1 MLGVSLKMLFG
12 DKAKFLSLVI
22 GLAFAV
28 LLIAQQGAFFLGL
41 MLMATG
47 PLQNVVQP
55 DIWVCNP
62 NTQYIFEVRPL
73 NEKSLPR
80 VRSVP
85 GVAWAEPFLSS
96 RVQLEMADGKFKAV
110 QMIGIDR
117 NTLIGQPW
125 GMLEGSIDDLRAP
138 DAVLVEDSSRA
149 KLGGARVG
157 DSLKLNDRRAVIV
170 GVCRAKLGWESN
182 ALVYTTYD
190 NALSFAPV
198 GRDRLPFILVKAKEG
213 EDVEQVARRIAS
225 MTGLGAFPSRV
236 MAWNTIDYILRETGI
251 GMNFGFTVLL
261 GFIVGLVVV
270 GAIFHQFVL
279 ENIRNF
285 AVFKAMGAS
294 SWGLIRMVLL
304 QAIVV
309 GGIGFGIGVGL
320 TGAFALSTRK
330 PGSPLQA
337 HFPWQLL
344 VVALMAMLVCVGMG
358 SLLSL
363 RRVLRLEP
371 AVVFK

>member
-1 MLGVSLKMLFG
+1 MHVSLKMLFG
-12 DKAKFLSLVI
+12 DRAKFVSLIV

-41 MLMATG
+41 MQMATG

-55 DIWVCNP
+55 DIWVANKH
-62 NTQYIFEVRPL
+62 TRYVFEVRPM
-73 NEKSLPR
+73 NEKSLPQ
-80 VRSVP
+80 VRSVQ

-96 RVQLEMADGKFKAV
+96 RVQLEMPSGEFKAV

-117 NTLIGQPW
+117 NTLVGQPW
-125 GMLEGSIDDLRAP
+125 EMLEGSLDDLRAP
-138 DAVLVEDSSRA
+138 DAVVVEDSSRA
-149 KLGGARVG
+149 KLGNVRIG
-157 DSLKLNDRRAVIV
+157 DTLKLNDRRAVVV

-198 GRDRLPFILVKAKEG
+198 GRDRLPFILVKTKPG
-213 EDVEQVARRIAS
+213 EDVENVARAIEIA
-225 MTGLGAFPSRV
+225 TGLGAFPTRV

-251 GMNFGFTVLL
+251 GLNFGFTVLL

-270 GAIFHQFVL
+270 AAIFHQFVL

-285 AVFKAMGAS
+285 AVLKAMGAS
-294 SWGLIRMVLL
+294 SARLIAMVLL
-304 QAIVV
+304 QAVVV
-309 GGIGFGIGVGL
+309 GGIGFGIGSGL
-320 TGAFALSTRK
+320 AGMFAISTRK
-330 PGSPLQA
+330 PGSTLTA

-344 VVALMAMLVCVGMG
+344 LICFGSMLLCVGLG
-358 SLLSL
+358 SVLSL

>member
-41 MLMATG
+41 MQMATG

-73 NEKSLPR
+73 NEKSLPQ

-149 KLGGARVG
+149 KLGGAKVG
-157 DSLKLNDRRAVIV
+157 DTLKLNDRRAVIV

-213 EDVEQVARRIAS
+213 ERVEDVAKRIAA
-225 MTGLGAFPSRV
+225 MTGLGAFPSGV
-236 MAWNTIDYILRETGI
+236 MAWNTIDFILRETGI

-294 SWGLIRMVLL
+294 SWRLISMVLL
-304 QAIVV
+304 QALVV
-309 GGIGFGIGVGL
+309 GGMGFGIGVGL

-344 VVALMAMLVCVGMG
+344 VVSLLAMLVCVGIG

>member
-304 QAIVV
+304 PALVV